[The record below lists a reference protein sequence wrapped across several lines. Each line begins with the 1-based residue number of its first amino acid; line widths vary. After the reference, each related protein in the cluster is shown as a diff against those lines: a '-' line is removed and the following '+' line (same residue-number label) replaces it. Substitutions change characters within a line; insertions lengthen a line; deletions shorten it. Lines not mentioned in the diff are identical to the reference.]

1 MQFDGGDETT
11 RRTVLKSGAATAGLL
26 AAGSL
31 SGCSSIPFLGGG
43 AGYTEWVP
51 APAEYKDTESLTF
64 GYSNPK
70 TIADNEDNFDED
82 TYENYEQQE
91 IRNIGV
97 DFDEMTFR
105 LGTGEYAV
113 VDGDYEESDVVDELE
128 SDGEET
134 SEFEEDGEE
143 GEFTIYVP
151 VDSGDTVPL
160 AFAVNGTRVVRGTN
174 LSSAPVGLT
183 PKGDTDAVGVLETVI
198 DTQAGNTARFTDE
211 SEGFSILTDE
221 LGETTL
227 VSGQFRGEAIE
238 DGNPEAGSFEGALGG
253 GVAITVNGEQS
264 DVKFVTVFENEGDA
278 DQGDLEDYVD
288 ESLDDQYDPNG
299 EPAYDTGGRTGII
312 EFTFD
317 TDEL

>member
-1 MQFDGGDETT
+1 M
-11 RRTVLKSGAATAGLL
+11 
-26 AAGSL
+26 
-31 SGCSSIPFLGGG
+31 
-43 AGYTEWVP
+43 P

-64 GYSNPK
+64 GYSNPRK
-70 TIADNEDNFDED
+70 IAENEDNFDED
-82 TYENYEQQE
+82 TYETYEQQE
-91 IRNIGV
+91 LGNTGV
-97 DFDEMTFR
+97 DFDEMTLR

-113 VDGDYEESDVVDELE
+113 VDGDYEEDDVVDELE

-143 GEFTIYVP
+143 GEFTVYVP
-151 VDSGDTVPL
+151 VDSGDTVSL

-174 LSSAPVGLT
+174 LSSGGFGGT
-183 PKGDTDAVGVLETVI
+183 PTSDADAVDVLETVI

-211 SEGFSILTDE
+211 SEAFSILTDE

-227 VSGQFRGEAIE
+227 VSGRFESEAIE

-264 DVKFVTVFENEGDA
+264 DAKFVTVFENEGDA

-288 ESLDDQYDPNG
+288 ESLDDRYDPNG
-299 EPAYDTGGRTGII
+299 EPAYDTGGRTGVI

-317 TDEL
+317 TDER